1 MNANATRISTCVNAT
16 YRKIESVTHQTVASG
31 QSDAGIPMA
40 LNESSIMTFATMTFR
55 WTADVQIPLPSFH
68 DHRAADEVVD
78 CRQLEVIL
86 VTGHSHSIMNDWSI
100 FVMMMSNIFRDKIS
114 SVIYFPWYY
123 DLVIV

>member
-1 MNANATRISTCVNAT
+1 
-16 YRKIESVTHQTVASG
+16 
-31 QSDAGIPMA
+31 
-40 LNESSIMTFATMTFR
+40 MTFATMTFR